1 MITYVINTSEN
12 RTFESDTLFDVAG
25 YNKIRWMKCRLDEI
39 KRCALEIYEKQNILA
54 AEQFRVAVIVDF
66 YGFDRI
72 RTPYGKEGYGEEKGV
87 DLSLYMPYIEMFL
100 ADNLIATLERQE
112 MVAADYEVFYVQS
125 SKFERYECLDN
136 AEEQLRYIL
145 SGAGEPE
152 SYDLWQKTDEN
163 VEVESKEVSDEKEAL
178 FSEYSLYCTSTV
190 SLNFKL
196 SDYPYCDA
204 VRPLSFSEFYL
215 AANQRAGNNKVI
227 RPHYYVTS
235 YGSGAVRSAYDTLS
249 LSLYLIN
256 IYEREESF
264 LDEGDMEVPH
274 IDGDVL
280 KDVLETSWVKL
291 AVAKEY
297 AAVHDSKYYSLNQNI
312 NEIKNTIKEQEK
324 NSIEDSLEK
333 QRTEVLLKSNK
344 LKKSVDTMY
353 RYIKE
358 CDEKDSNAVNEENRA
373 EFDSIFSKYLEKRD
387 STNEKNVE
395 QDFDNLRQMGAL
407 VTTDQCPSREQYN
420 YAVKSRQKDISELFK
435 RALSA
440 EYLSME
446 YNEEREKAEEA
457 YYEYS
462 KWRACVNKSVLA
474 DLLFLIISV
483 FFTVYP
489 YKVLQV
495 DGMFD
500 LTIGKG
506 ILLWITIAAVSGVF
520 VLAFLINLIMMVF
533 RMKAEKNKIKDC
545 YITCLAKQRYSFS
558 ELRRR
563 YQYELIRIEEARY
576 EIRQITHLFE
586 LNLAKEQRV
595 AYHRM
600 MLEKI
605 QDKVGS
611 MLNNLGVQ
619 PVYDSDQSIFNEFN
633 IEKSVYSK
641 DNRVY
646 QVFSIETI
654 ERLFPKRRGED

>member
-25 YNKIRWMKCRLDEI
+25 YNKIRWMKCRLNEI
-39 KRCALEIYEKQNILA
+39 KRCALEIYEKQNVLA

-145 SGAGEPE
+145 SGVGEP
-152 SYDLWQKTDEN
+152 DGDD
-163 VEVESKEVSDEKEAL
+163 VKEEL

-204 VRPLSFSEFYL
+204 VRPLSFSEFYV
-215 AANQRAGNNKVI
+215 AANQRAGNKKVI
-227 RPHYYVTS
+227 RPHYYVTL

-264 LDEGDMEVPH
+264 LDEGDLEVPH

-297 AAVHDSKYYSLNQNI
+297 AAVHDSKYYSLNQNV

-324 NSIEDSLEK
+324 IGIEGSLEK
-333 QRTEVLLKSNK
+333 QRTEVLKSNK

-353 RYIKE
+353 RCIIE
-358 CDEKDSNAVNEENRA
+358 CDEKDSNALNEENRA
-373 EFDSIFSKYLEKRD
+373 EFDFIFSKYLEKRD

-395 QDFDNLRQMGAL
+395 QDFNNLRQMGAL

-420 YAVKSRQKDISELFK
+420 FAVKSRQKDISELFK
-435 RALSA
+435 RALNA
-440 EYLSME
+440 EYLSVE
-446 YNEEREKAEEA
+446 YSEEREKAEEA

-474 DLLFLIISV
+474 DLLFLVISV

-489 YKVLQV
+489 YKALQV
-495 DGMFD
+495 DGMFN
-500 LTIGKG
+500 LTIGKSV
-506 ILLWITIAAVSGVF
+506 LLWITIAAISGVF
-520 VLAFLINLIMMVF
+520 VLAFLINLIMMAY
-533 RMKAEKNKIKDC
+533 RMKVEKNKIKDC
-545 YITCLAKQRYSFS
+545 YITCLAKQMYSFS
-558 ELRRR
+558 EIRRR

-646 QVFSIETI
+646 QVFSVETI
-654 ERLFPKRRGED
+654 ERLFPKRRGEN